1 MIETQSTLSHCPEPL
16 SADATFDDAP
26 QSAADLLERIS
37 QGTDIAATPGHSDET
52 TTTANNQW
60 QEASTNAE
68 DRPDT
73 AGAAQVVPRRRRAQG
88 VTASADYEFIEKS
101 CKHNSTKRAKESSCR
116 DSTRLLK
123 TRYAILKMVETIC
136 DNLAK

>member
-73 AGAAQVVPRRRRAQG
+73 AGAAQVVP
-88 VTASADYEFIEKS
+88 S
-101 CKHNSTKRAKESSCR
+101 KHMAAFYNQIYYFAHYSVIIT
-116 DSTRLLK
+116 L
-123 TRYAILKMVETIC
+123 
-136 DNLAK
+136 